1 MLAKDACN
9 IHQKIIKKKKN
20 HNRVQ
25 IMFTAVTHT
34 LVQFSSQKRLIIKSY
49 TDTHPCRSRAK
60 PTNKQTNKQTNKHAT
75 TQEVEQEA
83 RKSVK

>member
-1 MLAKDACN
+1 MQHFFL
-9 IHQKIIKKKKN
+9 KIIKKKKN

-34 LVQFSSQKRLIIKSY
+34 LVQFSSQKTFITKPY
-49 TDTHPCRSRAK
+49 TDTHLCRSRAK
-60 PTNKQTNKQTNKHAT
+60 PTNKQTNKHAT